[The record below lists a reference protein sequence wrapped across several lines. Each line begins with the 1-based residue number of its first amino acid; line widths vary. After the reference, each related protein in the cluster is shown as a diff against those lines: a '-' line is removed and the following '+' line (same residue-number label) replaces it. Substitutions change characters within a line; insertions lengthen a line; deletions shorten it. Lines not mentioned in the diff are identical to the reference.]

1 MFKKAIMRDDVW
13 FGIVYD
19 KKLRLAPPP
28 PRIASIMHTLFNNLV
43 PGIVLDLFSKDPKV
57 LALMGSC
64 CHTVSIDELG
74 NEPDIT
80 SSELP
85 ENAFLSSNLESC
97 GELRKKSLCDIRK
110 ASQYTYSTD
119 KVYTFHNID
128 EVVDI
133 ANFRVRLPFAS
144 VDIAKVIG
152 NQPISFRAVTNVEV
166 S

>member
-1 MFKKAIMRDDVW
+1 MNESTVDTRPSNLSLVKIPGHSKFKK
-13 FGIVYD
+13 
-19 KKLRLAPPP
+19 
-28 PRIASIMHTLFNNLV
+28 FN
-43 PGIVLDLFSKDPKV
+43 
-57 LALMGSC
+57 
-64 CHTVSIDELG
+64 
-74 NEPDIT
+74 
-80 SSELP
+80 
-85 ENAFLSSNLESC
+85 
-97 GELRKKSLCDIRK
+97 IRK

-166 S
+166 SWKNIEAFFIN